1 MSRGWGVIEFL
12 REVLPG
18 WAPEAFVYV
27 TQLGD
32 AWFLFVLLSLLYWFG
47 DDRERWGFVLGATL
61 GALALTLLLKGLFGL
76 PRPRAALQ
84 FVHASGYGFPS
95 GHAIGSTVVWG
106 LLALSIERSHH
117 HVRVAVAATVVALV
131 ALSRLVIG
139 VHFAVDVIVGVLVG
153 LAYLA
158 VVVRGLDWRPRP
170 TFALAAG
177 IAFAA
182 MVVAV
187 LVAPRNWTVDSVA
200 AFGGTTGA
208 LVAWFAMDHPLNDRV
223 GPAAAVVGLLLLGA
237 LSYVGLRLSV
247 PLSAVFV
254 INAVSQGGILAYP
267 RVVGRVGGRRVDS

>member
-1 MSRGWGVIEFL
+1 MSRGWGIVELL
-12 REVLPG
+12 REILPG

-47 DDRERWGFVLGATL
+47 DDRERWGFVLAATL

-76 PRPRAALQ
+76 PRPPEAFQ
-84 FVHASGYGFPS
+84 FAHASGYGFPS

-106 LLALSIERSHH
+106 LLALSIERAHH
-117 HVRVAVAATVVALV
+117 RIRVAVAAVVVALV

-139 VHFAVDVIVGVLVG
+139 VHFAVDVVVGVVVG
-153 LAYLA
+153 LVYLV
-158 VVVRGLDWRPRP
+158 VVVRGLNWRTRP
-170 TFALAAG
+170 TFALATG

-208 LVAWFAMDHPLNDRV
+208 LLAWFTMDHPLNARV
-223 GPAAAVVGLLLLGA
+223 GSVAAVVGLLMLGA
-237 LSYVGLRLSV
+237 LTYAGLRLSL
-247 PLSAVFV
+247 PLPAVFV

-267 RVVGRVGGRRVDS
+267 RVVGSVRRRLGR